1 MKHTSLPCLCA
12 SFRRASRALTQLYDA
27 DLRPTGLRVTQFTV
41 LQALSLA
48 GEISQKQLGALL
60 AMDSTTLTRTLGLL
74 VKEGWIAE
82 RRGADRRERQLRL
95 SPAGR
100 RRLDRATPVWQGVQ
114 RRLASRFGTRRWQEL
129 FNVATELLDGAA
141 SLER

>member
-1 MKHTSLPCLCA
+1 MNHASLPCLCA

-27 DLRPTGLRVTQFTV
+27 GLHPAGLRVTQFTM

-48 GEISQKQLGALL
+48 GEISQKELGSLL

-74 VKEGWIAE
+74 IDAGWIAE
-82 RRGADRRERQLRL
+82 RRGADRRQRRLRL

-100 RRLDRATPVWQGVQ
+100 RRLDRATPLWQGVQ
-114 RRLASRFGTRRWQEL
+114 ARLEARFGARRWPQL
-129 FNVATELLDGAA
+129 FNLATELLDGAA
-141 SLER
+141 SLGP

>member
-1 MKHTSLPCLCA
+1 MKLTSLPCLCA

-48 GEISQKQLGALL
+48 GEISQKELGGLL

-74 VKEGWIAE
+74 AKEGWIAE
-82 RRGADRRERQLRL
+82 RRGADRRERRLRL
-95 SPAGR
+95 SSAGR

-114 RRLASRFGTRRWQEL
+114 RRLESRFGTRRWQEL